1 MTVLGALSYTALP
14 QEERN
19 APGGLSNNTFFLIL
33 FPFTLSGKN
42 CQNGVQR
49 TLPHSKTPFMLLFK
63 HYFYNASFSETG
75 GGRRRLCAAT
85 PLSEAVWG
93 GSGAAAAPR
102 PRSARGRAQR
112 RAAPQ

>member
-1 MTVLGALSYTALP
+1 MTVLGALSYTAFP

-19 APGGLSNNTFFLIL
+19 APGGLSNNTFFFIL

-49 TLPHSKTPFMLLFK
+49 TLPHSKTPSFMLLFK

-75 GGRRRLCAAT
+75 GGEEEALCCHPT
-85 PLSEAVWG
+85 E
-93 GSGAAAAPR
+93 
-102 PRSARGRAQR
+102 RGRVGRQR
-112 RAAPQ
+112 GCCCSSAS

>member
-1 MTVLGALSYTALP
+1 MTVLGALSYTAFP

-19 APGGLSNNTFFLIL
+19 APGGLSNNTFFFIL

-49 TLPHSKTPFMLLFK
+49 TLPHSKTPSFMLLFK

-75 GGRRRLCAAT
+75 GG
-85 PLSEAVWG
+85 G
-93 GSGAAAAPR
+93 GGFVLP
-102 PRSARGRAQR
+102 PH
-112 RAAPQ
+112 